1 MKNVLV
7 VSFGFLL
14 LFTATGSLLNL
25 QSSLNTEEGV
35 GVASAS
41 VQFASIILSSMFV
54 APLVI
59 KYLGCKWTIVA
70 AMGCNVVYTVGNF
83 YPGWETLLPTSIIL
97 GFGESPLWS
106 ATSTYLTINGRK
118 QAEKDKKKNQDV
130 INQYFGILFLLY
142 QSSAV
147 WGNLMSSIV
156 FGQDSTSVNISESDL
171 QFCGVG
177 SCGNISEAP
186 SNSTRPPERLVH
198 TLMGCYV
205 GVGVLAMLLVAVFL
219 DNIDRDM
226 TLEFRSNKEPFC
238 STFLATFKQ
247 LNDRRQVF
255 LIPVTAYIGLELGF
269 LNGEYTKEYVTC
281 ALGLHFVGYVMIC
294 FGATSS
300 LFSYAFGRLSQY
312 SGRVALFALAT
323 TTQFTCIL
331 GLLFW
336 RPHPDQLPVFFVFP
350 ALWGL
355 ADAVWQTQTNAL
367 YGVLFHG
374 QKEAAFANYR
384 LWEAVGYVIAF
395 ACSRFLCVNT
405 KLYILMGVLLL
416 SVTLCFSVEYGEY
429 IRPTPSEDNT
439 IDTKLEI
446 KSTELNEDTD
456 TECDKVL

>member
-118 QAEKDKKKNQDV
+118 QAEKDNKKTQDV

-269 LNGEYTKEYVTC
+269 LNGEYTKPQPP
-281 ALGLHFVGYVMIC
+281 
-294 FGATSS
+294 S
-300 LFSYAFGRLSQY
+300 
-312 SGRVALFALAT
+312 
-323 TTQFTCIL
+323 
-331 GLLFW
+331 
-336 RPHPDQLPVFFVFP
+336 LPVSWVCCSG
-350 ALWGL
+350 GL
-355 ADAVWQTQTNAL
+355 TQTSCQCSLCFLPSGAWQTLCGRHKPMHSMVFSSMVRRRQHLPTIA
-367 YGVLFHG
+367 YGR
-374 QKEAAFANYR
+374 Q
-384 LWEAVGYVIAF
+384 WD
-395 ACSRFLCVNT
+395 
-405 KLYILMGVLLL
+405 M
-416 SVTLCFSVEYGEY
+416 
-429 IRPTPSEDNT
+429 
-439 IDTKLEI
+439 
-446 KSTELNEDTD
+446 
-456 TECDKVL
+456 

>member
-1 MKNVLV
+1 MSRLCSM
-7 VSFGFLL
+7 SF
-14 LFTATGSLLNL
+14 TTTL

-97 GFGESPLWS
+97 GLGESPLWS
-106 ATSTYLTINGRK
+106 ATSTYLTINGRI

-186 SNSTRPPERLVH
+186 GNSTRPPERLVH

-226 TLEFRSNKEPFC
+226 TLEFRGNKEPFC

-312 SGRVALFALAT
+312 SGRA
-323 TTQFTCIL
+323 FTCIL
-331 GLLFW
+331 ALLFW
-336 RPHPDQLPVFFVFP
+336 KPHPDQLPVFFVFP

-367 YGVLFHG
+367 YGVLFHD

-416 SVTLCFSVEYGEY
+416 SVALCFSVEYGEY
-429 IRPTPSEDNT
+429 ISPTPSEENT

-446 KSTELNEDTD
+446 KSTELNEDNHTD
-456 TECDKVL
+456 SDKTLRILSP